1 MRIINVLALHFV
13 TSVDQL
19 LFEALVPRRMAAM
32 VSNMAIQAWP
42 VTPMWV
48 FDINGLQF
56 NPFRFQISQHEA
68 LRSVMF
74 VAMFVKIATSTG
86 SS

>member
-13 TSVDQL
+13 TSVDEL

-32 VSNMAIQAWP
+32 VSNMAIQAGP
-42 VTPMWV
+42 VTPMQV

-56 NPFRFQISQHEA
+56 KTFLDSR
-68 LRSVMF
+68 
-74 VAMFVKIATSTG
+74 
-86 SS
+86 